1 MDTVTCAGQQGE
13 GGMGRIFLDINRPRV
28 CLLEV
33 EEAWLLKGHSSS
45 LCDWIDLSFYPCSVC
60 TTMALDEQPRKA
72 RGIHKTFIFLDKA
85 LSYTDKKFQKF

>member
-1 MDTVTCAGQQGE
+1 MDTGWVTNLTE
-13 GGMGRIFLDINRPRV
+13 LTK
-28 CLLEV
+28 E
-33 EEAWLLKGHSSS
+33 
-45 LCDWIDLSFYPCSVC
+45 LSPLYPCSVC